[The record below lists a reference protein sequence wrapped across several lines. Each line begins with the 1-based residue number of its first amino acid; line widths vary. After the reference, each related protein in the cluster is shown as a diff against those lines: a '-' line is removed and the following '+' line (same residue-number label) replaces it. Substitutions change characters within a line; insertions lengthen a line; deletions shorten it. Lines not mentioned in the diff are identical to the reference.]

1 MCSPTNALRLAWQ
14 LDWKVIAIAGSDE
27 HAKDIN
33 DVGDIEKYYPGTV
46 SGIREWFRWY
56 KTPGGALAAPA
67 SPEPALGR
75 TGGWVE
81 GVVHV
86 ESHACARQPLTRLPD
101 SSSARPSSARLL
113 VSPVVPSEVTHALT
127 RAASLSPPCPH
138 FRRARSQAIR
148 STASATTR
156 RRSTRPRRSRS
167 SRSPTNSTST

>member
-56 KTPGGALAAPA
+56 KTPDGALAAPA
-67 SPEPALGR
+67 SPDPALGR

-86 ESHACARQPLTRLPD
+86 ESHACSPAPHSAAGLLLCPSLGLSCRALRSHPRSDACRL
-101 SSSARPSSARLL
+101 S
-113 VSPVVPSEVTHALT
+113 
-127 RAASLSPPCPH
+127 
-138 FRRARSQAIR
+138 
-148 STASATTR
+148 
-156 RRSTRPRRSRS
+156 
-167 SRSPTNSTST
+167 